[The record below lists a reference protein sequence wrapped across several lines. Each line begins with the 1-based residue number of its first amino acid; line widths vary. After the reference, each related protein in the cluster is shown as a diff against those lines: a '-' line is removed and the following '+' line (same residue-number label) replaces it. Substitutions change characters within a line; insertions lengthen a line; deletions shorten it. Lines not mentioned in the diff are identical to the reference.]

1 MLLCGNNLQLV
12 ASETD
17 NVSAG
22 NNRESGN
29 KRLGT
34 GGKPWRKSDKN
45 LGGKNDQE
53 CMSKLDGY
61 FMK

>member
-1 MLLCGNNLQLV
+1 MV
-12 ASETD
+12 SEID

-22 NNRESGN
+22 NTRESGN

-34 GGKPWRKSDKN
+34 GRRPWSKSEKKN
-45 LGGKNDQE
+45 FRVKNDQG

>member
-1 MLLCGNNLQLV
+1 M

-34 GGKPWRKSDKN
+34 GRSKYIKKN
-45 LGGKNDQE
+45 LKGKNDQE
-53 CMSKLDGY
+53 CISKLDGY